1 MSVHQGQLIAMK
13 KSYFFALLI
22 SLGLQFFTSNLI
34 AQQVS
39 QNNGGVLSSA
49 SILQSLRKLQVLG
62 SVLYIA
68 AHPDDENNSFLPY
81 LAKEKMYRTGYLSLT
96 RGDGGQN
103 LIGPEQGIELGMI
116 RTKELLAAREIDG
129 AEQYFT
135 SAYEFGF
142 SKSMDEALQVWDRKK
157 VLADAVWVIRNYKPD
172 VIIARFPPDAR
183 AGHGHHSASAQI
195 AREAFIAAADPSQ
208 FPDQLTN
215 GVTVWQAKRL
225 LWNTF
230 NFGGANTTSN
240 DQFKIDVGVYNALEG
255 KSYGEIGGEARS
267 MHKSQ
272 GEGRPR
278 RKGEVLEYFTT
289 ILGEAST
296 QSLLDG
302 VTLDWTRLG
311 QTASGISA
319 SIDAAIAAYNPLQP
333 ALSLPILVGIYKQIK
348 ALPESVWKSHKLQ
361 AVQQIIEAAAGL
373 SLEAFTVS
381 EKAVQGDTVSFT
393 CTINNRSSATISLE
407 NIIVTNQVYKKQ
419 VGQQLIQ
426 NKNYNFTVSL
436 VPVVAKNQFQPYWL
450 QDPKKTDGMFEV
462 SNNEVLGK
470 PWNDPTLSV
479 QFNCNIEG
487 VVFTM
492 TRPVQYKYVDLVK
505 GECVQPFILIP
516 PYELVVKPT
525 VVLTNVVSEKGK
537 KYQAT
542 PLQLTVLSNQNKRG
556 EAKVQYSLLDQK
568 LGKQVY
574 QKSIDTAFKI
584 SKINTIELPLAA
596 YYNQAKPVGS
606 LHASVAIT
614 NTAGTQTYSEHVQKI
629 TYDHIPNSH
638 YLTQDLVKLVDVPI
652 RVKGA
657 RIGYIAGSGDF
668 TEEALVQLG
677 YRVEK
682 ITAANCTPEYLAGFD
697 AVVTGVRAY
706 NVNAFL
712 NEGYQALLQYVE
724 KGGNLIVQYN
734 RTGANGLAPTIGP
747 YPFTISGGSRVTEEN
762 AEVVFEVPSHPV
774 LQSPNVITA
783 TDFEGWIQER
793 STYQATAIDAHYE
806 APLSMHDKNEK
817 SSNGSLITCSYG
829 KGNFAYVS
837 LALFRQ
843 LPAGVSGAY
852 KLLANLIALPKR

>member
-1 MSVHQGQLIAMK
+1 MK
-13 KSYFFALLI
+13 KSYFFTLQILVLLLF
-22 SLGLQFFTSNLI
+22 SSNSVWS
-34 AQQVS
+34 QQVS
-39 QNNGGVLSSA
+39 QNNGGVMPSA

-68 AHPDDENNSFLPY
+68 AHPDDENNSLLPY
-81 LAKEKMYRTGYLSLT
+81 LAKEKMYRTAYLSLT

-195 AREAFIAAADPSQ
+195 AREAFVAAADPDQ
-208 FPDQLTN
+208 FSEQLTN
-215 GVTVWQAKRL
+215 GITVWQAKRI

-240 DQFKIDVGVYNALEG
+240 DQFKIDAGVFNSLEG

-278 RKGEVLEYFTT
+278 RKGEILEYFTT
-289 ILGEAST
+289 IAGEAPT

-302 VTLDWTRLG
+302 VSTDWTRLG
-311 QTASGISA
+311 QNAVSISTA
-319 SIDAAIAAYNPLQP
+319 IDAVIAAYNPLQP
-333 ALSLPILVGIYKQIK
+333 ALSLPALVKIYEQIK
-348 ALPESVWKSHKLQ
+348 GLPVSVWKTHKLNML
-361 AVQQIIEAAAGL
+361 QQIIEAAAGL
-373 SLEAFTVS
+373 SVEAFTVS
-381 EKAVQGDTVSFT
+381 EKAVQGDSIGFT
-393 CTINNRSSATISLE
+393 CAINNRSTAVVRLE
-407 NIIVTNQVYKKQ
+407 NIAVSNQAFTKQ

-426 NKNYNFTVSL
+426 NKNYNYAVNML
-436 VPVVAKNQFQPYWL
+436 PVVSKNQFQPYWL
-450 QDPKKTDGMFEV
+450 QQPKKTDGMFLV
-462 SNNEVLGK
+462 NDYTVLGK
-470 PWNDPTLSV
+470 AWNDPTISV
-479 QFNCNIEG
+479 QFTCTIEG
-487 VVFTM
+487 TVFTI
-492 TRPVQYKYVDLVK
+492 TRPVLQKYVDLVK

-525 VVLTNVVSEKGK
+525 VVLTNVLSEKGK
-537 KYQAT
+537 KNSAT
-542 PLQLTVLSNQNKRG
+542 PLQLTVLSNQEKQMR
-556 EAKVQYSLLDQK
+556 ASVRYTLLDQK
-568 LGKQVY
+568 TGKQVY
-574 QKSIDTAFKI
+574 EKGLDSVFKDAKTSAI
-584 SKINTIELPLAA
+584 GVPLTSF
-596 YYNQAKPVGS
+596 YNPAIVS
-606 LHASVAIT
+606 NSVIASVEVTSNKGAQ
-614 NTAGTQTYSEHVQKI
+614 NYDEHLQKI
-629 TYDHIPNSH
+629 VYDHIPNTH
-638 YLTQDLVKLVDVPI
+638 YLTKDIVKIVDEPI
-652 RVKGA
+652 QVKGL
-657 RIGYIAGSGDF
+657 RVGYIAGSGDL

-682 ITAANCTPEYLAGFD
+682 ITAANCTPQYLAGFD
-697 AVVTGVRAY
+697 AIVTGVRAY

-712 NEGYQALLQYVE
+712 KDGYQTLLQYVQN
-724 KGGNLIVQYN
+724 GGNLIVQYN
-734 RTGANGLAPTIGP
+734 RTGTNGLTPPMAP

-762 AEVVFEVPSHPV
+762 AEVVFSIPSHPV
-774 LQSPNVITA
+774 LQSPNAITA
-783 TDFEGWIQER
+783 RDFEGWIQER
-793 STYQATAIDAHYE
+793 STYQATAIDARYE
-806 APLSMHDKNEK
+806 APLLMHDKNEQP
-817 SSNGSLITCSYG
+817 SSGSLITCAYG
-829 KGNFAYVS
+829 KGNFSYVG

>member
-1 MSVHQGQLIAMK
+1 MK
-13 KSYFFALLI
+13 KCYFFALLFFMV
-22 SLGLQFFTSNLI
+22 SLIFSNTVWS
-34 AQQVS
+34 QQVS
-39 QNNGGVLSSA
+39 HNNGGVMSSA
-49 SILQSLRKLQVLG
+49 TILQSLRKLQVLG

-195 AREAFIAAADPSQ
+195 AREAFIAAADPGQ
-208 FPDQLTN
+208 FPEQLTN
-215 GVTVWQAKRL
+215 GVTIWQAKRL

-278 RKGEVLEYFTT
+278 RKGEILEYFTT
-289 ILGEAST
+289 ILGDAPT

-311 QTASGISA
+311 QNASGISA
-319 SIDAAIAAYNPLQP
+319 SIDATIAAYNPLQP
-333 ALSLPILVGIYKQIK
+333 ALSLPSLVGIYKQIK
-348 ALPESVWKSHKLQ
+348 ALPESVWKSYKLQ

-393 CTINNRSSATISLE
+393 CAINNRSTASVTLE
-407 NIIVTNQVYKKQ
+407 NIVVTNQSFNKQ
-419 VGQQLIQ
+419 VGQQLVQ
-426 NKNYNFTVSL
+426 NKNYNFAVSL
-436 VPVVAKNQFQPYWL
+436 IPVIAKNQFQPYWL

-462 SNNEVLGK
+462 SNYQVLGK
-470 PWNDPTLSV
+470 AWNEPTLSV
-479 QFNCNIEG
+479 QFNCRIEG
-487 VVFTM
+487 VVFKM

-505 GECVQPFILIP
+505 GECVEPFILIP

-537 KYQAT
+537 KHQVS
-542 PLQLTVLSNQNKRG
+542 PLQLTVLSNQVKRG
-556 EAKVQYSLLDQK
+556 EARVAYSVLDQK
-568 LGKQVY
+568 TAKVLY
-574 QKSIDTAFKI
+574 QQNVDSVFKS
-584 SKINTIELPLAA
+584 SKTNTIVVPVTSF
-596 YYNQAKPVGS
+596 YNEAKQAGP
-606 LHASVAIT
+606 LHAYVDVT
-614 NTAGTQTYSEHVQKI
+614 NNTGTQTYTEHVQKI
-629 TYDHIPNSH
+629 TYDHIPNTH
-638 YLTQDLVKLVDVPI
+638 YLTQDLVKLVDAPI
-652 RVKGA
+652 RVKGN

-706 NVNAFL
+706 NVNGFL
-712 NEGYQALLQYVE
+712 TEGYQALLQYVE

-734 RTGANGLAPTIGP
+734 RTGTNGLTPPIGP

-762 AEVVFEVPSHPV
+762 AEVVFEIPTHPV
-774 LQSPNVITA
+774 LQLPNVITA
-783 TDFEGWIQER
+783 SDFEGWIQER
-793 STYQATAIDAHYE
+793 STYQATAIDARYVT
-806 APLSMHDKNEK
+806 PLSMHDKNEK

>member
-1 MSVHQGQLIAMK
+1 MK
-13 KSYFFALLI
+13 KSYFFT
-22 SLGLQFFTSNLI
+22 LQILVQFLFSSNSVWS
-34 AQQVS
+34 QQVS
-39 QNNGGVLSSA
+39 QNNGGVMPSA

-68 AHPDDENNSFLPY
+68 AHPDDENNSLLPY
-81 LAKEKMYRTGYLSLT
+81 LAKEKMYRTAYLSLT

-195 AREAFIAAADPSQ
+195 AREAFVAAADPGQ
-208 FPDQLTN
+208 FSEQLTN
-215 GVTVWQAKRL
+215 GVTVWQAKRI

-240 DQFKIDVGVYNALEG
+240 DQFKIDVGVFNSLEG

-278 RKGEVLEYFTT
+278 RKGEILEYFTT
-289 ILGEAST
+289 IAGEAPT

-302 VTLDWTRLG
+302 VSTDWTRLG
-311 QTASGISA
+311 QNAVSISTA
-319 SIDAAIAAYNPLQP
+319 IDAVIATYNPLQP
-333 ALSLPILVGIYKQIK
+333 ALSLPALVKIYEQIK
-348 ALPESVWKSHKLQ
+348 GLPVSVWKTHKLNML
-361 AVQQIIEAAAGL
+361 QQIIEAAAGL
-373 SLEAFTVS
+373 SVEAFTVS
-381 EKAVQGDTVSFT
+381 EKAVQGDSIGFT
-393 CTINNRSSATISLE
+393 CAINNRSTAVVRLE
-407 NIIVTNQVYKKQ
+407 NIAVSNQAFTKQ

-426 NKNYNFTVSL
+426 NKNYNYAVNML
-436 VPVVAKNQFQPYWL
+436 PVVSKNQFQPYWL
-450 QDPKKTDGMFEV
+450 QQPKKTDGMFLV
-462 SNNEVLGK
+462 NDYTVLGK
-470 PWNDPTLSV
+470 AWNDPTISV
-479 QFNCNIEG
+479 QFTCTIEG
-487 VVFTM
+487 TVFTI
-492 TRPVQYKYVDLVK
+492 TRPLLQKYVDLVK

-525 VVLTNVVSEKGK
+525 VVLTNVLSEKGK
-537 KYQAT
+537 KNTAT
-542 PLQLTVLSNQNKRG
+542 PLQLTVLSNQEKQMR
-556 EAKVQYSLLDQK
+556 ASVRYTLLDQK
-568 LGKQVY
+568 TGKQVY
-574 QKSIDTAFKI
+574 EKGLDSVFKDAKTSAI
-584 SKINTIELPLAA
+584 GVPLTSF
-596 YYNQAKPVGS
+596 YNPAIVS
-606 LHASVAIT
+606 NSVIASVEVT
-614 NTAGTQTYSEHVQKI
+614 SNKGGQNYDEHLQKI
-629 TYDHIPNSH
+629 VYDHIPNTH
-638 YLTQDLVKLVDVPI
+638 YLTKDIVKIVDEPI
-652 RVKGA
+652 RVKGL
-657 RIGYIAGSGDF
+657 RVGYIAGSGDL

-682 ITAANCTPEYLAGFD
+682 ITAANCTPQYLAGFD
-697 AVVTGVRAY
+697 AIVTGVRAY

-712 NEGYQALLQYVE
+712 KDGYQTLLQYVQN
-724 KGGNLIVQYN
+724 GGNLIVQYN
-734 RTGANGLAPTIGP
+734 RTGTNGLTPPMAP

-762 AEVVFEVPSHPV
+762 AEVVFSIPSHPI
-774 LQSPNVITA
+774 LQSPNAITA
-783 TDFEGWIQER
+783 RDFEGWIQER
-793 STYQATAIDAHYE
+793 STYQATAIDARYE
-806 APLSMHDKNEK
+806 APLLMHDKNEQP
-817 SSNGSLITCSYG
+817 SSGSLITCAYG
-829 KGNFAYVS
+829 KGNFSYVG

>member
-1 MSVHQGQLIAMK
+1 MK
-13 KSYFFALLI
+13 KCYFFALLFFVVLLI
-22 SLGLQFFTSNLI
+22 SSN
-34 AQQVS
+34 AVWSQQVS
-39 QNNGGVLSSA
+39 HNNGGVMSSA
-49 SILQSLRKLQVLG
+49 TILQSLRKLQVLG

-195 AREAFIAAADPSQ
+195 AREAFIAAADPGQ
-208 FPDQLTN
+208 FPEQLTN

-278 RKGEVLEYFTT
+278 RKGEILEYFTT
-289 ILGEAST
+289 ILGDAPT

-311 QTASGISA
+311 ENANGISA
-319 SIDAAIAAYNPLQP
+319 SIDATIAAYNPLQP
-333 ALSLPILVGIYKQIK
+333 ALSLPSLVGIYKQIK
-348 ALPESVWKSHKLQ
+348 ALPESVWKSYKLQ
-361 AVQQIIEAAAGL
+361 AVQQIIEAATGL

-393 CTINNRSSATISLE
+393 CAINNRSTASVTLE
-407 NIIVTNQVYKKQ
+407 NIVVTNQSFNKQ
-419 VGQQLIQ
+419 VGQQLVR
-426 NKNYNFTVSL
+426 NKNYNFAVSL
-436 VPVVAKNQFQPYWL
+436 IPVITKNKFQPYWL

-462 SNNEVLGK
+462 SNYQVLGK
-470 PWNDPTLSV
+470 AWNEPTLSV
-479 QFNCNIEG
+479 QFNCRIEG

-505 GECVQPFILIP
+505 GECVEPFILIP

-525 VVLTNVVSEKGK
+525 VVLTNVISEKGK
-537 KYQAT
+537 KHQVS
-542 PLQLTVLSNQNKRG
+542 PLQLTVLSNQVKRG
-556 EAKVQYSLLDQK
+556 EARVAYSILDQK
-568 LGKQVY
+568 TAKVLY
-574 QKSIDTAFKI
+574 QQNVDSVFKS
-584 SKINTIELPLAA
+584 SKTNTIVVPVTSF
-596 YYNQAKPVGS
+596 YNEAKQAGP
-606 LHASVAIT
+606 LHASVDVT
-614 NTAGTQTYSEHVQKI
+614 NNTGTQTYTEHVQKI
-629 TYDHIPNSH
+629 TYDHIPNTH
-638 YLTQDLVKLVDVPI
+638 YLIQDLVKLVDAPI
-652 RVKGA
+652 RVKGN

-682 ITAANCTPEYLAGFD
+682 ITAANCTPEFLAGFD

-706 NVNAFL
+706 NVNGFL
-712 NEGYQALLQYVE
+712 NDGYQALLQYVE

-734 RTGANGLAPTIGP
+734 RTGTNGLTPSIGP

-762 AEVVFEVPSHPV
+762 AEVVFEVPTHPV
-774 LQSPNVITA
+774 LQTPNVITA
-783 TDFEGWIQER
+783 SDFEGWIQER
-793 STYQATAIDAHYE
+793 STYQATAIDARYVT
-806 APLSMHDKNEK
+806 PLSMHDKNEK